1 MEARGTQTASRND
14 TVAQLEREIPSLRR
28 FARALVGDA
37 VRADDLVQDALER
50 ALTRLDTFQPG
61 TNMRAWLFTILRN
74 AFINDLRRA
83 RLTPAAPET
92 IEGLMA
98 PAPASQE
105 HGLALGDLRRALDRL
120 SPEMREVV
128 LLIGLEGLSY
138 EEAADILEV
147 KVGTVKSRL
156 SRGRE
161 ALRKLLDG
169 EVRMGGA
176 AGDRPRMS
184 ATQEPIEAMIVEF
197 NRPRRQMAQP
207 LTEDGERPVRRIA
220 GGTA

>member
-1 MEARGTQTASRND
+1 MDVQPQMRPRAATPSRAE
-14 TVAQLEREIPSLRR
+14 TIAQLEREIPSLRR

-37 VRADDLVQDALER
+37 ARADDLVQDALER

-83 RLTPAAPET
+83 RLAPTAPET
-92 IEGLMA
+92 IEGMMA
-98 PAPASQE
+98 PAPPSQD

-138 EEAADILEV
+138 EEAADILKV

-161 ALRKLLDG
+161 SLRRLLDG
-169 EVRMGGA
+169 DTPMEGA
-176 AGDRPRMS
+176 LRARPPLS
-184 ATQEPIEAMIVEF
+184 PDHEPVEAMILQF
-197 NRPRRQMAQP
+197 DRRPRRYRSGA
-207 LTEDGERPVRRIA
+207 DGAERD
-220 GGTA
+220 G

>member
-1 MEARGTQTASRND
+1 MEATNKTIMKRDPD
-14 TVAQLEREIPSLRR
+14 TLAQLEKEIPSLRR

-83 RLTPAAPET
+83 RLTPTSPDT
-92 IEGLMA
+92 IEGMMA
-98 PAPASQE
+98 PAPASQD
-105 HGLALGDLRRALDRL
+105 HGIALGDLRRALDRL

-138 EEAADILEV
+138 EEAAEILKV

-169 EVRMGGA
+169 EVHMGGV
-176 AGDRPRMS
+176 GR
-184 ATQEPIEAMIVEF
+184 
-197 NRPRRQMAQP
+197 
-207 LTEDGERPVRRIA
+207 ERPKLAASAEPLATLILQFRRDETRKGLPGPAPKQDILRRRIA
-220 GGTA
+220 I

>member
-1 MEARGTQTASRND
+1 MEAQRNPAASRAD
-14 TVAQLEREIPSLRR
+14 TVAHLEREIPSLRR

-74 AFINDLRRA
+74 AFINDLRRS
-83 RLTPAAPET
+83 RQSPASPET

-98 PAPASQE
+98 PAPPSQDD
-105 HGLALGDLRRALDRL
+105 GLALGDLRRALDRL

-138 EEAADILEV
+138 EEAAEILKV

-169 EVRMGGA
+169 EVRMDGGA
-176 AGDRPRMS
+176 CGRPRLS
-184 ATQEPIEAMIVEF
+184 ATREPIEAMIVAF

-207 LTEDGERPVRRIA
+207 LMEDGERPVRRIA

>member
-1 MEARGTQTASRND
+1 MQTERTNALQSRD
-14 TVAQLEREIPSLRR
+14 TIAQLEREIPSLRR

-50 ALTRLDTFQPG
+50 ALTRIDTFQPG

-83 RLTPAAPET
+83 RLTPTAPET

-98 PAPASQE
+98 PAPPSQD
-105 HGLALGDLRRALDRL
+105 HGLALGDLRRALDQL

-138 EEAADILEV
+138 EEAADILKV

-176 AGDRPRMS
+176 AGGRPRLS
-184 ATQEPIEAMIVEF
+184 ATQEPVEAMIVEF
-197 NRPRRQMAQP
+197 NRPKRQMEQP
-207 LTEDGERPVRRIA
+207 LTDEGERPVRRIA

>member
-1 MEARGTQTASRND
+1 MDVQQRRQQPEAGTSRAE
-14 TVAQLEREIPSLRR
+14 TIAQLEREIPSLRR

-83 RLTPAAPET
+83 RLAPTAPET
-92 IEGLMA
+92 IEGMMA
-98 PAPASQE
+98 PAPASQD

-138 EEAADILEV
+138 EEAADILKV

-161 ALRKLLDG
+161 SLRRLLDG
-169 EVRMGGA
+169 DTPMGTGLA
-176 AGDRPRMS
+176 ARPQL
-184 ATQEPIEAMIVEF
+184 APEQEPVEAMILQF
-197 NRPRRQMAQP
+197 HRRPRRYRSGAEGAER
-207 LTEDGERPVRRIA
+207 EDEAV
-220 GGTA
+220 